1 MHLCDARY
9 SKNQRKMI
17 INKDINPERDL
28 YYLGAKVI
36 EILSSSEDPRVVFF
50 DVFEK
55 LNNLEAVSVNLFAL
69 TLDWLY
75 LAGAIT
81 DSENGNI
88 VKCF

>member
-1 MHLCDARY
+1 
-9 SKNQRKMI
+9 MI
-17 INKDINPERDL
+17 ISKDINPERDF

-36 EILSSSEDPRVVFF
+36 EIISNTEDNKIDFF

-55 LNNLEAVSVNLFAL
+55 LNTSEKVSINLYTL

-75 LAGAIT
+75 LLGAINK
-81 DSENGNI
+81 SKKGNI